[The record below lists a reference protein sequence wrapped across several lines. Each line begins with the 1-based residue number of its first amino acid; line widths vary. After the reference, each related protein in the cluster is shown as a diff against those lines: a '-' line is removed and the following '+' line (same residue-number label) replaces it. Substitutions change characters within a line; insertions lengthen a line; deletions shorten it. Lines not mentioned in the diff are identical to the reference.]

1 MWLSKVAPLLL
12 KVSAAIPA
20 VGILAESLARFFV
33 DALGISDG
41 GPKTKKRTHR
51 VSLVIKG

>member
-1 MWLSKVAPLLL
+1 MPLGKVAPLLL

-20 VGILAESLARFFV
+20 VGVLAESLARFFV

-41 GPKTKKRTHR
+41 GPEAKKRTH
-51 VSLVIKG
+51 